1 MANRAKIKLSMAVVR
16 NLVLGVLL
24 LALGGVVG
32 YRYGMQGG
40 TPANIPLSSI
50 VNTELPDAKQDSVD
64 FSVFW
69 EVWNYLD
76 QTYLNQEQLD
86 AKAMVNGAIQG
97 MTAAVG
103 DPYTAYLPPEENQ
116 RRAEDLAGSFFGVG
130 IELGYIDNTLA
141 VVAPLKGT
149 PAEAAGIQASDLI
162 IHVRDEMKDL
172 DEDTTDWS
180 LTEAV
185 EKIRGPKNT
194 TVTFTIARKNGDG
207 NYQEPFD
214 VDVQRGE
221 IVVES
226 VELKFV
232 EHAGKKVAH
241 LTVSSFGERTPTE
254 YDQAVKEILVNGAD
268 LDGIVLDL
276 RNNPGGFFDGAID
289 VASEFIDGG
298 VVVSQKGKI
307 TQQDYKAQGRAR
319 LTNFPV
325 EVLVNKGSASASEIV
340 AGALRDQLDAKLI
353 GEQTFGKGTV
363 QDRRELSNGGGL
375 HVTIARWLLP
385 KGDWIHDEG
394 IPVAIEVE
402 DNPDTEE
409 DEVLLRAIEE
419 I

>member
-1 MANRAKIKLSMAVVR
+1 
-16 NLVLGVLL
+16 
-24 LALGGVVG
+24 
-32 YRYGMQGG
+32 
-40 TPANIPLSSI
+40 
-50 VNTELPDAKQDSVD
+50 
-64 FSVFW
+64 
-69 EVWNYLD
+69 
-76 QTYLNQEQLD
+76 
-86 AKAMVNGAIQG
+86 AMVNGAIQG

-232 EHAGKKVAH
+232 E
-241 LTVSSFGERTPTE
+241 
-254 YDQAVKEILVNGAD
+254 
-268 LDGIVLDL
+268 
-276 RNNPGGFFDGAID
+276 
-289 VASEFIDGG
+289 
-298 VVVSQKGKI
+298 
-307 TQQDYKAQGRAR
+307 
-319 LTNFPV
+319 
-325 EVLVNKGSASASEIV
+325 
-340 AGALRDQLDAKLI
+340 
-353 GEQTFGKGTV
+353 
-363 QDRRELSNGGGL
+363 
-375 HVTIARWLLP
+375 
-385 KGDWIHDEG
+385 
-394 IPVAIEVE
+394 
-402 DNPDTEE
+402 
-409 DEVLLRAIEE
+409 
-419 I
+419 